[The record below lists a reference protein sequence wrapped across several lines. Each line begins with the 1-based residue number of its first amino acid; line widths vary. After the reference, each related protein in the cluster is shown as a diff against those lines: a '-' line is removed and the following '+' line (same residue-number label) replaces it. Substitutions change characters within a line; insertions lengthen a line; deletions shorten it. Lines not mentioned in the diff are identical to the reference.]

1 MHINFGNTPFWYTDW
16 TGLGPLCI
24 WVDFV
29 HISDSQLQLNQVWQ
43 AGSWALDR
51 LATRLPNE
59 VKDAINYI
67 TGPVNFIHEVQDRWV
82 WTGH

>member
-1 MHINFGNTPFWYTDW
+1 MHINSGNTPFWYTDW
-16 TGLGPLCI
+16 TGLGPLCT

-67 TGPVNFIHEVQDRWV
+67 TGPVNFIHEV
-82 WTGH
+82 